1 MSQVVRIHEYG
12 SADVL
17 RIDDIDVPAPA
28 ADEVQ
33 IRVKAIGLNRAEVM
47 FRNGAYLRR
56 RRSSPAGWATKRP
69 AWSRR
74 SAVR

>member
-47 FRNGAYLRR
+47 FRNGA
-56 RRSSPAGWATKRP
+56 
-69 AWSRR
+69 
-74 SAVR
+74 